1 MDIVGGDSVSFILR
15 REDIISSLVKDWDSG
30 FVQLQELLILVD
42 ISGYSQEWVLVELVF
57 LVSVEIRD

>member
-30 FVQLQELLILVD
+30 FV
-42 ISGYSQEWVLVELVF
+42 
-57 LVSVEIRD
+57 